1 MNLRSLLLRLDF
13 NKWRIEHPDTEI
25 LNLHPLCNRLTT
37 KNNFLTLPLLC
48 QSKRGENTNG
58 IMSEHSNSFAQ
69 SKGQGFQ
76 HALK

>member
-37 KNNFLTLPLLC
+37 KKQFLNFAITLPV
-48 QSKRGENTNG
+48 K
-58 IMSEHSNSFAQ
+58 
-69 SKGQGFQ
+69 KG
-76 HALK
+76 